1 KVRYVHALIAKTNER
16 KREDERLFEK
26 RLVTELKQE
35 LEENGDSEKFVTSAY
50 KAQLMANKKW
60 EDERNAKDNF
70 VAKDDVRKKADLSG
84 QFASD
89 GAMPLLKPRFRLL
102 QQHAPRQERGY
113 WSQCARGVPSQG
125 CW

>member
-1 KVRYVHALIAKTNER
+1 MKGSVYSPISLLSDILAR
-16 KREDERLFEK
+16 
-26 RLVTELKQE
+26 Q
-35 LEENGDSEKFVTSAY
+35 
-50 KAQLMANKKW
+50 
-60 EDERNAKDNF
+60 NAKDNF

-89 GAMPLLKPRFRLL
+89 SSMPLLKPRFRFL

-125 CW
+125 CR